1 MMGVHRSLSLLPAKH
16 QLRTC
21 VQRFASSRPASRQ
34 IVRDPRIKAKEKEAS
49 SERQQLAVVAPDNNA
64 AKTYVAPL
72 QNQISPN
79 NEQSQQSFG
88 SSLGTYVVLGAGV
101 SLGFALV
108 RLVLGG

>member
-1 MMGVHRSLSLLPAKH
+1 MMGVHRSLSLLPTKH

-49 SERQQLAVVAPDNNA
+49 SERQQLAVVAPDNV
-64 AKTYVAPL
+64 AKTYDDPL
-72 QNQISPN
+72 RNQISPK